1 MVRFGTQMIITK
13 HLRKLGRG
21 ENKMKQYQDIIGKLN
36 NKGILFDKGLSLS
49 EITEIEKK
57 FSITFPIELTRLYSI
72 GLPVSDGFYN
82 WRNNNEG
89 NVRRIK
95 EVLNMPLQ
103 GLIFDLESNNFWCD
117 EFGKKP
123 ENINEARNLLVEHYK
138 RAPQMIPIYGHRYM
152 PFLPDETSIPVF
164 SIMQSDIIYYGIDLV
179 SYLEIEFGLKQYGEL
194 MQMNIRY
201 VDFWSDLL

>member
-1 MVRFGTQMIITK
+1 
-13 HLRKLGRG
+13 
-21 ENKMKQYQDIIGKLN
+21 MKKYQDIIGNLI
-36 NKGILFDKGLSLS
+36 NKGIQFDKGLSLL
-49 EITEIEKK
+49 ERTEIEKK
-57 FSITFPIELTRLYSI
+57 FNITFPIELVRLYSI
-72 GLPVSDGFYN
+72 GLPVSGGFYD
-82 WRNNNEG
+82 WRNTNED
-89 NVRRIK
+89 NITRIK

-123 ENINEARNLLVEHYK
+123 EDINDARNLLVEHYK

-152 PFLPDETSIPVF
+152 PFLPNETNIPVF
-164 SIMQSDIIYYGIDLV
+164 SIMQSDIIYYGVDLV

-194 MQMNIRY
+194 IQTNARY